1 MNMKTPIRLLLADD
15 HAVMRA
21 GLANMLNS
29 EGGFL
34 VVGEADDGA
43 TTLELYRKLRP
54 DLVLLDVSMPGM
66 DGIETLRQL
75 RAEHAQASV
84 LMLSSSDAEEDII
97 HSFHAGASGYVS
109 KTARPE
115 DLMAA
120 ILACHRGEKVMSPV
134 IAQRLAEQAAGKPL
148 TEREMEVLVLLRKGL
163 NNPEIA
169 ELLHVS
175 RHTAKAHV
183 AAILLKLEA
192 ADRTE
197 AVTRGF
203 ERGLLKA

>member
-1 MNMKTPIRLLLADD
+1 MKTPLRLLLADD

-29 EGGFL
+29 EEGFE
-34 VVGEADDGA
+34 VAGEAGDGA
-43 TTLELYRKLRP
+43 TTLKLYRLLKP

-75 RAEHAQASV
+75 RAGHPQARV
-84 LMLSSSDAEEDII
+84 LMLSSSDAEEDIL

-115 DLMAA
+115 DLTAA
-120 ILACHRGEKVMSPV
+120 IHACLRGEKVMSPV
-134 IAQRLAEQAAGKPL
+134 IAQRLAEQSAGKPL

-169 ELLHVS
+169 ELLRVS

-183 AAILLKLEA
+183 AAILVKLEA

-197 AVTRGF
+197 AVARGF